1 MGMRLESV
9 TVRMVVG
16 REAEVMF
23 TVMPTGSDT
32 TPSGKA
38 TVPQHLIDAVK
49 HAAHELKRAID
60 SF

>member
-9 TVRMVVG
+9 TVRMVIG
-16 REAEVMF
+16 RESEVVF

-32 TPSGKA
+32 EPSGKA
-38 TVPQHLIDAVK
+38 TVPQHLIDNLK

-60 SF
+60 TF